1 MPLLR
6 KSEIR
11 KMNLEE
17 KESKLSELRAELSK
31 QRALIAAGGALENP
45 SNARRLRRTIAR
57 LLTIIREEETNSSG
71 K

>member
-1 MPLLR
+1 MGILR

-17 KESKLSELRAELSK
+17 RENKLIELRAELSK

-45 SNARRLRRTIAR
+45 TKARLLRRTIAR
-57 LLTIIREEETNSSG
+57 LLTIMREEEISP
-71 K
+71 